1 MRNDTWL
8 RALSIVLVMGTS
20 SLAHAVCDWST
31 PGHDKYTGNYEQA
44 MAHYRDIDPERRARL
59 LDRMNHHYYDRMVS
73 ITSND
78 ITAADGTRYSPDLW
92 GMHFGADKV
101 CMQVVRPNLVG
112 VHTALAYTD
121 GPDTVYV
128 MSDCNNVTRGTQ
140 LGGPPAAV
148 GAAPSDGGGYGYYL
162 PPVFETPAP
171 PALPGLIAYHEA
183 AGAPVI
189 DHAVYYPETP
199 YYLPGSPIL
208 VGGPGYIHSAPY
220 CPPIGHV
227 AAVPEVATWLL
238 MFAGVVTVMWP
249 ADRRKRTT
257 ERRMRLLQALNNV
270 SPAGLYAG
278 GLRSAVEGTN
288 LLTIYEDLEWLFEA
302 CWIGQLVDEGTDAA
316 LLPRTRHFIT
326 ERGMRQL
333 AEFNSGGAERADS
346 A

>member
-1 MRNDTWL
+1 M
-8 RALSIVLVMGTS
+8 
-20 SLAHAVCDWST
+20 
-31 PGHDKYTGNYEQA
+31 
-44 MAHYRDIDPERRARL
+44 
-59 LDRMNHHYYDRMVS
+59 
-73 ITSND
+73 
-78 ITAADGTRYSPDLW
+78 
-92 GMHFGADKV
+92 
-101 CMQVVRPNLVG
+101 
-112 VHTALAYTD
+112 
-121 GPDTVYV
+121 
-128 MSDCNNVTRGTQ
+128 
-140 LGGPPAAV
+140 
-148 GAAPSDGGGYGYYL
+148 
-162 PPVFETPAP
+162 
-171 PALPGLIAYHEA
+171 
-183 AGAPVI
+183 
-189 DHAVYYPETP
+189 YYPETP

-238 MFAGVVTVMWP
+238 MFAGVVTVMWL